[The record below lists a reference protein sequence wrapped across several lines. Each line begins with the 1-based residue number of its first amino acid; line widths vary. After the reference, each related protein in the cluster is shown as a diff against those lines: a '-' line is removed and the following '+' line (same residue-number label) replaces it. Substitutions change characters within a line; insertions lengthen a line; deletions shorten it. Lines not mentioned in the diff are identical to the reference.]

1 MEEKPFEQEIV
12 ISKECQQEA
21 IEATSDVVVPGEDAT
36 EDEAEE
42 FANKIVRRA
51 ASLRAVKI
59 DRDVF
64 LRTELRKR

>member
-12 ISKECQQEA
+12 ISEECQQEA

-51 ASLRAVKI
+51 HPCVL
-59 DRDVF
+59 
-64 LRTELRKR
+64 